1 MSEILEAL
9 NWRYA
14 TKKFDP
20 AKKLEPEKLE
30 TIIESIRL
38 AASSYGLQPYQVIV
52 VSSDKLK
59 AKLRLASFNQ
69 SQVEDC
75 SHFIVLAIE
84 NKVDEKYVEGY
95 MDKVSELRDLERK
108 NLVPYEKY
116 ITGILAGWPESDARL
131 WKEKQVYIAL
141 GKAMTVAALL
151 GVDTCAM
158 EGFVKTEYDNILK
171 LQEKGLSSCV
181 AIALGYRHADDVNQH
196 FTKIRRAE
204 NKMVVV
210 LKN

>member
-14 TKKFDP
+14 TKKFDS
-20 AKKLEPEKLE
+20 AKKLEPEKLN

-38 AASSYGLQPYQVIV
+38 TASSYGLQPYQVIV
-52 VSSDKLK
+52 VSNNELK
-59 AKLRLASFNQ
+59 ARLRLASFNQ
-69 SQVEDC
+69 GQVEDC
-75 SHFIVLAIE
+75 SHFIVLATE
-84 NKVDEKYVEGY
+84 NNIDEKYVKSY
-95 MDKVSELRDLERK
+95 MDRVSELRALKRE
-108 NLVPYEKY
+108 NLTPYEKH
-116 ITGILAGWPESDARL
+116 ITGVLAGLPENDAHL

-141 GKAMTVAALL
+141 GKALMVAALL

-158 EGFVKTEYDNILK
+158 EGFVKKEYDSILD
-171 LQEKGLSSCV
+171 LPDRGLSSCV
-181 AIALGYRHADDVNQH
+181 AIALGYRHAEDLNQH
-196 FTKIRRAE
+196 LVKIRRAE